1 MTTQT
6 ATKINGIPALT
17 IKGGNVEMTGMQSMA
32 NKMWV
37 PWVVMGLMIV
47 VISFVVGLV
56 LSATE
61 ASYFENSKEVR
72 EAATRGSQIAIEN
85 AQIHAIMAWLP
96 GFKFLGLG
104 LMLGGITFLLATILG
119 NLRVAGGKVQRALG
133 ADQVVIKKPMTG
145 TLFPM
150 LMMMGMMILVAAFAV
165 SIWLATQSHDY
176 WNNSIA
182 TVLNPASA
190 GSDTLRDLGVIK
202 ATAAWLTPLKF
213 VGMAFMFS
221 GIALA
226 LVTIVS
232 VLRFQAARL
241 VELATAKGQ

>member
-6 ATKINGIPALT
+6 ATKTNGIPAFT
-17 IKGGNVEMTGMQSMA
+17 VKGGDVEMTSMQSMA
-32 NKMWV
+32 NKMWA
-37 PWVVMGLMIV
+37 PWIVMGLMIV
-47 VISFVVGLV
+47 VIAFIIGIVIAGIQG
-56 LSATE
+56 
-61 ASYFENSKEVR
+61 SYFENSKEAR
-72 EAATRGSQIAIEN
+72 EAAARGSSIALEQARI
-85 AQIHAIMAWLP
+85 QSLMAWVP

-104 LMLGGITFLLATILG
+104 FMLGGITFLLATILG
-119 NLRVAGGKVQRALG
+119 NLRIAGGKAQRALG
-133 ADQVVIKKPMTG
+133 VDQVVIKKPLSG

-150 LMMMGMMILVAAFAV
+150 LMLMGMMILVEAFGV
-165 SIWLATQSHDY
+165 SIWLAIESHDY

-182 TVLNPASA
+182 TVLNPAAA

-202 ATAAWLTPLKF
+202 ATGAWLTPVKF

-226 LVTIVS
+226 LVTIIS

-241 VELATAKGQ
+241 VELASAKGQ